1 MEMHVRLRVVAGSGV
16 GISSTALRPD
26 CQTPAQ
32 WPSSCIVHGSS
43 VAQCRL
49 NETQRPGSSC
59 FAILP
64 KALALALALTLA
76 LAHPSSAFTGLDGAL
91 VGSRDWVRVV
101 YYSLPPGRRQAATV
115 DL

>member
-32 WPSSCIVHGSS
+32 CAKQLHGSS

-64 KALALALALTLA
+64 KALALAQAQALTLA

-91 VGSRDWVRVV
+91 VGSRDW
-101 YYSLPPGRRQAATV
+101 GCG
-115 DL
+115 